1 MLERCIMK
9 TGIISEKYEEIR
21 KRRKEYDNHEF
32 RIG

>member
-1 MLERCIMK
+1 MLDKVYYENRYYFGK
-9 TGIISEKYEEIR
+9 HEEIR